1 MFSRRRLFFL
11 VLVCL
16 ALVGGA
22 TALLL
27 RPEPGFRVKSNR
39 ILDPDGDRFV
49 VRGVVLAYG
58 TFAGGPGGGVATSNG
73 ERYGRDIRRIR
84 AGGGNLVRI
93 MATPGAARGDR
104 LALLRRIVAA
114 ARAENL
120 VVQISS
126 AFAEAVPSRRWITR
140 LARIYR
146 DDPYVWLQPQN
157 EPGCAPGTDAQASAC
172 GDWRRWQ
179 RDHRAAIAAIR
190 EAGNTAPVVVNVPNF
205 STDLRLIDRYP
216 LGDANVVYGA
226 HRYGNDN
233 PAFTLQEQ
241 AAVLAAVGGPS
252 QRHAVIVDEFGN
264 WNGSQ
269 FPNAL
274 AWSNG
279 MARWIADWVRRGD
292 GQGATGFNWRWSDP
306 NSMLGAD
313 DRLTA
318 WGKIVASHV
327 LHSSPPRVR

>member
-1 MFSRRRLFFL
+1 MISRRRLIAL
-11 VLVCL
+11 VLACVLL
-16 ALVGGA
+16 ASGA

-27 RPEPGFRVKSNR
+27 RPEPGFRVSGNR
-39 ILDPDGDRFV
+39 ILDPAGDRFV

-58 TFAGGPGGGVATSNG
+58 SFAGGPGGGAAVRNG
-73 ERYGRDIRRIR
+73 ERYAQDIRRIK
-84 AGGGNLVRI
+84 ATGGNLVRI
-93 MATPGAARGDR
+93 MATPGAARPDR

-114 ARAENL
+114 ARAQDM
-120 VVQISS
+120 VVQLSS
-126 AFAEAVPSRRWITR
+126 AFAGAAASRRWVTR
-140 LARIYR
+140 LARLYR

-157 EPGCAPGTDAQASAC
+157 EPGCDQGAQAGLQAC

-179 RDHRAAIAAIR
+179 RDQRAAIAAIR
-190 EAGNTAPVVVNVPNF
+190 EAGVTAPVVVNVPRF

-233 PAFTLQEQ
+233 AAFTPQER
-241 AAVLAAVGGPS
+241 AAVEAAVGGPS
-252 QRHAVIVDEFGN
+252 RRHAVIVDEFGN
-264 WNGSQ
+264 WNGPQ

-274 AWSNG
+274 AWSDG
-279 MARWIADWVRRGD
+279 MARWIAGWVRRGD

-306 NSMLGAD
+306 NTMLGAD

-318 WGKIVASHV
+318 WGQIVASHV
-327 LHSSPPRVR
+327 LHDSPSEVR